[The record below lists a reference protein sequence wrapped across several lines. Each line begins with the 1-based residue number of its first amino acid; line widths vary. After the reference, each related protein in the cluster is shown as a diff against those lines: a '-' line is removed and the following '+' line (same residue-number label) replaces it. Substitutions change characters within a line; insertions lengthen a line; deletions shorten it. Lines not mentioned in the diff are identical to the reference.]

1 MGGKKRSKSMEKPKS
16 ETTTPTSNVAK
27 KRSASS
33 ALKAHISA
41 KRRELKDGEAATP
54 EDKIFDGGFFKVQS
68 PACTGSPKVRAPKGG
83 SDLLSPS
90 GFNSRPPKKTPSS
103 ATPLAVMRATKASR
117 KSLSPSAM
125 NAK

>member
-1 MGGKKRSKSMEKPKS
+1 MSFFLAVLTTNVDENGEPK
-16 ETTTPTSNVAK
+16 
-27 KRSASS
+27 
-33 ALKAHISA
+33 
-41 KRRELKDGEAATP
+41 
-54 EDKIFDGGFFKVQS
+54 DKIFDGGFFKVQS

-117 KSLSPSAM
+117 KSLSPRYYGVTFVLFVLS
-125 NAK
+125 NKKSLLGGN

>member
-1 MGGKKRSKSMEKPKS
+1 MKNSWSKKHVFKTVKTCADFLLIKLNFSGEETTEAAGKKRSKSMEKPKS

-54 EDKIFDGGFFKVQS
+54 EDKAKEG
-68 PACTGSPKVRAPKGG
+68 
-83 SDLLSPS
+83 L
-90 GFNSRPPKKTPSS
+90 TPSK
-103 ATPLAVMRATKASR
+103 PIGE
-117 KSLSPSAM
+117 
-125 NAK
+125 